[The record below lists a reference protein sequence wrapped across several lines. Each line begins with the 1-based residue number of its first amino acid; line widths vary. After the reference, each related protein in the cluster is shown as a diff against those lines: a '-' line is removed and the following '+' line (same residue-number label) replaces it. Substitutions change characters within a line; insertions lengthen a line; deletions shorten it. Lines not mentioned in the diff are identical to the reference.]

1 MCIKV
6 YQNKQ
11 RCIKTLKDVYQFVER
26 IHFFSFFLVFSTLI
40 RNFAIKT
47 KTMKEL
53 QFSIIVLMTVMCS
66 ALILLLPGRVKFDT
80 VSNRSRWLM
89 VGALGLIGVQF
100 LVQYITEFRAI
111 GVTPAVLINLAF
123 FIPASALMSLTVL
136 NLERQGHLRSIEKWG
151 WLMGWVT
158 AMGTLAIVVWTDG
171 RPLENLSERVHWT
184 EVAISFLYTAMQMWY
199 SFMQFRELK
208 RMEAAIENY
217 YDRERKGLTRW
228 MKHAIAV
235 TGLMAVF
242 VPVLI
247 FGPNILLIIYGL
259 TFFWGIFMM
268 WFSFVQYFTSND
280 IKRVQEAEEN
290 AHEEQIEAQMEATGE
305 LAGTLSPD
313 TMQHVSRIVEQWVTT
328 GAYLQAGITNPVAA
342 KAMNIPRYQ
351 LTAWVKASGH
361 NSFTRWI
368 TSLRIEEAKRVLKEH
383 SDWTNEAVADHCGFS
398 RTYFQKIFKQETGF
412 APSEYILLVKS

>member
-1 MCIKV
+1 MV
-6 YQNKQ
+6 YQNDEQ
-11 RCIKTLKDVYQFVER
+11 GVSIRQINTLFVV
-26 IHFFSFFLVFSTLI
+26 FFGIFDTYLYFCSQI
-40 RNFAIKT
+40 

-53 QFSIIVLMTVMCS
+53 QFSILVLMTLMCS
-66 ALILLLPGRVKFDT
+66 ALILLLPSRVKRDV

-111 GVTPAVLINLAF
+111 GVTPAVLINLTF

-151 WLMGWVT
+151 WLMGWLT
-158 AMGTLAIVVWTDG
+158 AMCTLAIVVWTDG
-171 RPLENLSERVHWT
+171 QPLDHLSERVHWT
-184 EVAISFLYTAMQMWY
+184 EVAISFLYTVMQMWY
-199 SFMQFRELK
+199 SFMQFRELR
-208 RMEAAIENY
+208 RMEEAIENY

-235 TGLMAVF
+235 NGLMAVF
-242 VPVLI
+242 VPILI
-247 FGPNILLIIYGL
+247 FGPNILLIVYAL

-268 WFSFVQYFTSND
+268 WFGFMRYFTSND
-280 IKRVQEAEEN
+280 IKHVQEAEEN
-290 AHEEQIEAQMEATGE
+290 AHEEQMEAQMEEKTGE
-305 LAGTLSPD
+305 LASALSPD
-313 TMQHVSRIVEQWVTT
+313 SMQHVNQIVERWLTT

-342 KAMNIPRYQ
+342 RAMNIPRYQ

-361 NSFTRWI
+361 TSFTRWI
-368 TSLRIEEAKRVLKEH
+368 TSLRIEEAKRVLREH

-398 RTYFQKIFKQETGF
+398 RTYFQKIFKQETGV
-412 APSEYILLVKS
+412 APSEYILQSRS